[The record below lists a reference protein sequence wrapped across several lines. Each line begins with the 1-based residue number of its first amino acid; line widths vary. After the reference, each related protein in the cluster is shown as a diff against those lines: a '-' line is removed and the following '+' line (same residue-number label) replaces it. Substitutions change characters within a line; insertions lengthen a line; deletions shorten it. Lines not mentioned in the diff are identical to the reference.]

1 MEKSYTDHKIYRLDN
16 IISDTI
22 ANKSKSKSKLTKTLF
37 LAACAIASG
46 AMYLSWQYSDSHP
59 STEDAYVRAKIL
71 SVAPQVQGQ
80 VVTVEAK
87 DFQAVNKGDL
97 LLKID
102 ARPYLLAVKQ
112 AKAAYQLA
120 VQQHDVADK
129 QVTEAV
135 AGLDAARS
143 NLTEAQLEYK
153 RIDSL
158 VARKLASAQDL
169 DTAKNKL
176 ANAQASLEQAR
187 ASVEKAIANRGEE
200 GAEAAVVQQAAAQ
213 LAQAELNL
221 SYTDITSPVDGIA
234 GEINTHVGSVVSV
247 GQTLFPVII
256 KDSYWVRANF
266 KETDLTHIKPG
277 MEAEVVIDMYPDRVW
292 KATVEELSPASGTSF
307 SLMPP
312 ENATG
317 NWVKIKQRFPV
328 RLALNVP
335 KDAPQLRVGA
345 STEVTVDLQS
355 HTR

>member
-1 MEKSYTDHKIYRLDN
+1 MSDDIAKKS
-16 IISDTI
+16 S
-22 ANKSKSKSKLTKTLF
+22 SKSKMTKILF
-37 LAACAIASG
+37 LLVCAIAFG
-46 AMYLSWQYSDSHP
+46 AMYWSWQYSDSHP

-80 VVTVEAK
+80 VVSVEAK
-87 DFQAVNKGDL
+87 DFQVINKGDL

-102 ARPYLLAVKQ
+102 SRPYLLAVKQ

-143 NLTEAQLEYK
+143 NLTEAQVEHK
-153 RIDSL
+153 RTDSL
-158 VARKLASAQDL
+158 VKRKLASDQDL

-176 ANAQASLEQAR
+176 ANAQAGLEQAR
-187 ASVEKAIANRGEE
+187 ATVEKAIANRGEE

-234 GEINTHVGSVVSV
+234 GEINTHTGSVVSI

-266 KETDLTHIKPG
+266 KETDLTHIKAG
-277 MEAEVVIDMYPDRVW
+277 MHAEVVIDMYPDVVW
-292 KATVEELSPASGTSF
+292 DAKVEQLSPASGTSF

-328 RLALNVP
+328 RLTLEVP
-335 KDAPQLRVGA
+335 EGAPQLRVGA
-345 STEVTVDLQS
+345 SSEVTVDLKSNAQ
-355 HTR
+355 

>member
-1 MEKSYTDHKIYRLDN
+1 MSDDIAKKST
-16 IISDTI
+16 
-22 ANKSKSKSKLTKTLF
+22 SKSKLTKILF
-37 LAACAIASG
+37 LLVCVIAFG
-46 AMYLSWQYSDSHP
+46 AMYWSWQYSDSHP

-80 VVTVEAK
+80 VISVEAK
-87 DFQAVNKGDL
+87 DFQVVNKGDL

-102 ARPYLLAVKQ
+102 SRPYLLAVKQ

-153 RIDSL
+153 RTNSL
-158 VARKLASAQDL
+158 VKRKLASDQDL

-187 ASVEKAIANRGEE
+187 ATVEKAIANRGEE

-234 GEINTHVGSVVSV
+234 GEINTHTGSVVGI
-247 GQTLFPVII
+247 GQTLFPVIV

-266 KETDLTHIKPG
+266 KETDLTHIKAG
-277 MEAEVVIDMYPDRVW
+277 MHAEVVIDMYPDVVW
-292 KATVEELSPASGTSF
+292 DAKVEELSPASGTSF

-328 RLALNVP
+328 RLTLEVP
-335 KDAPQLRVGA
+335 EGAPQLRVGA
-345 STEVTVDLQS
+345 SSEVTVDLKSNAQ
-355 HTR
+355 

>member
-1 MEKSYTDHKIYRLDN
+1 MSDDIAKKS
-16 IISDTI
+16 S
-22 ANKSKSKSKLTKTLF
+22 SKSKMTKILF
-37 LAACAIASG
+37 LLVCAIAFG
-46 AMYLSWQYSDSHP
+46 AMYWSWQYSDSHP

-80 VVTVEAK
+80 VVSVEAK
-87 DFQAVNKGDL
+87 DFQVINKGDL

-102 ARPYLLAVKQ
+102 SRPYLLAVKQ

-143 NLTEAQLEYK
+143 NLTEAQVEYK
-153 RIDSL
+153 RTDSL
-158 VARKLASAQDL
+158 VKRKLASDQDL

-176 ANAQASLEQAR
+176 ANAQAGLEQAR
-187 ASVEKAIANRGEE
+187 ATVEKAIANRGEE

-234 GEINTHVGSVVSV
+234 GEINIHTGSVVSI

-266 KETDLTHIKPG
+266 KETDLTHIKAG
-277 MEAEVVIDMYPDRVW
+277 MHAEVVIDMYPDVVW
-292 KATVEELSPASGTSF
+292 DSKVEQLSPASGTSF

-328 RLALNVP
+328 RLTLEVP
-335 KDAPQLRVGA
+335 EGAPQLRVGA
-345 STEVTVDLQS
+345 SSEVTVDLKSNAQ
-355 HTR
+355 

>member
-1 MEKSYTDHKIYRLDN
+1 M
-16 IISDTI
+16 SDTI

-328 RLALNVP
+328 RLALNEP

>member
-1 MEKSYTDHKIYRLDN
+1 MSDDIAEKST
-16 IISDTI
+16 
-22 ANKSKSKSKLTKTLF
+22 SKSKLTKILF
-37 LAACAIASG
+37 LLVCVIAFG
-46 AMYLSWQYSDSHP
+46 AMYWSWQYSDSHP

-80 VVTVEAK
+80 VISVEAK
-87 DFQAVNKGDL
+87 DFQVVNKGDL

-102 ARPYLLAVKQ
+102 SRPYLLAVKQ

-153 RIDSL
+153 RTNSL
-158 VARKLASAQDL
+158 VKRKLASDQDL

-187 ASVEKAIANRGEE
+187 ATVEKAIANRGEE

-234 GEINTHVGSVVSV
+234 GEINTHTGSVVGI
-247 GQTLFPVII
+247 GQTLFPVIV

-266 KETDLTHIKPG
+266 KETDLTHIKAG
-277 MEAEVVIDMYPDRVW
+277 MHAEVVIDMYPDVVW
-292 KATVEELSPASGTSF
+292 DAKVEELSPASGTSF

-328 RLALNVP
+328 RLTLEVP
-335 KDAPQLRVGA
+335 EGAPQLRVGA
-345 STEVTVDLQS
+345 SSEVTVDLKSNAQ
-355 HTR
+355 

>member
-1 MEKSYTDHKIYRLDN
+1 MSDDIAKKS
-16 IISDTI
+16 S
-22 ANKSKSKSKLTKTLF
+22 SKSKLTKILF
-37 LAACAIASG
+37 LLVCAIGFG
-46 AMYLSWQYSDSHP
+46 AMYWSWQYSDSHP

-80 VVTVEAK
+80 VISVEAK
-87 DFQAVNKGDL
+87 DFQVVNKGDL

-102 ARPYLLAVKQ
+102 SRPYLLAVKQ

-153 RIDSL
+153 RTNSL
-158 VARKLASAQDL
+158 VKRKLASDQDL

-187 ASVEKAIANRGEE
+187 ATVEKAIANRGEE

-234 GEINTHVGSVVSV
+234 GEINTHTGSVVGI
-247 GQTLFPVII
+247 GQTLFPVIV

-266 KETDLTHIKPG
+266 KETDLTHIKAG
-277 MEAEVVIDMYPDRVW
+277 MHAEVVIDMYPDVVW
-292 KATVEELSPASGTSF
+292 DAKVEELSPASGTSF

-328 RLALNVP
+328 RLTLEVP
-335 KDAPQLRVGA
+335 EGAPQLRVGA
-345 STEVTVDLQS
+345 SSEVIVDLKSNAQ
-355 HTR
+355 

>member
-1 MEKSYTDHKIYRLDN
+1 M
-16 IISDTI
+16 SDTI

-37 LAACAIASG
+37 LAACTIASG

-129 QVTEAV
+129 QVTEAL

>member
-1 MEKSYTDHKIYRLDN
+1 M
-16 IISDTI
+16 SDTI
-22 ANKSKSKSKLTKTLF
+22 ANKSKTKSKLTKTLF
-37 LAACAIASG
+37 LAACAIAFG

-80 VVTVEAK
+80 VVAVEAK
-87 DFQAVNKGDL
+87 DFQTVNKGDL

-158 VARKLASAQDL
+158 VTRILASAQDL

-234 GEINTHVGSVVSV
+234 GEINTHVGSVVAV

-328 RLALNVP
+328 RLALDVP

-355 HTR
+355 HPL

>member
-1 MEKSYTDHKIYRLDN
+1 M
-16 IISDTI
+16 SDTI

-221 SYTDITSPVDGIA
+221 SYTDITSPADGIA

>member
-1 MEKSYTDHKIYRLDN
+1 MSDDIAKKS
-16 IISDTI
+16 S
-22 ANKSKSKSKLTKTLF
+22 SKSKLTKILF
-37 LAACAIASG
+37 LLVCAIGFG
-46 AMYLSWQYSDSHP
+46 AMYWSWQYSDSHP

-80 VVTVEAK
+80 VVSVEAK
-87 DFQAVNKGDL
+87 DFQVINKGDL

-102 ARPYLLAVKQ
+102 SRPYLLAVKQ

-129 QVTEAV
+129 QVTEAL

-143 NLTEAQLEYK
+143 NLTEAQVEYK
-153 RIDSL
+153 RTDSL
-158 VARKLASAQDL
+158 VKRKLASDQDL

-176 ANAQASLEQAR
+176 ANAQAGLEQAR
-187 ASVEKAIANRGEE
+187 ATVEKAIANRGEE

-234 GEINTHVGSVVSV
+234 GEINTHTGSVVSI

-266 KETDLTHIKPG
+266 KETDLTHIKAG
-277 MEAEVVIDMYPDRVW
+277 MHAEVVIDMYPDVVW
-292 KATVEELSPASGTSF
+292 DAKVEELSPASGTSF

-328 RLALNVP
+328 RLTLEVP
-335 KDAPQLRVGA
+335 EGAPQLRVGA
-345 STEVTVDLQS
+345 SSEVTVDLKSNAQ
-355 HTR
+355 

>member
-1 MEKSYTDHKIYRLDN
+1 MSE
-16 IISDTI
+16 TI

>member
-1 MEKSYTDHKIYRLDN
+1 M
-16 IISDTI
+16 SDTI

-256 KDSYWVRANF
+256 KGSYWVRANF

>member
-1 MEKSYTDHKIYRLDN
+1 MSDDIAKKS
-16 IISDTI
+16 S
-22 ANKSKSKSKLTKTLF
+22 SKSKLTKILF
-37 LAACAIASG
+37 LLVCAIAFG
-46 AMYLSWQYSDSHP
+46 AMYWSWQYSDSHP

-80 VVTVEAK
+80 VISVEAK
-87 DFQAVNKGDL
+87 DFQVVNKGDL

-102 ARPYLLAVKQ
+102 SRPYLLAVKQ

-153 RIDSL
+153 RTNSL
-158 VARKLASAQDL
+158 VKRKLASDQDL

-187 ASVEKAIANRGEE
+187 ATVEKAIANRGEE

-234 GEINTHVGSVVSV
+234 GEINTHTGSVVGI
-247 GQTLFPVII
+247 GQTLFPVIV

-266 KETDLTHIKPG
+266 KETDLTHIKAG
-277 MEAEVVIDMYPDRVW
+277 MHAEVVIDMYPDVVW
-292 KATVEELSPASGTSF
+292 DAKVEELSPASGTSF

-328 RLALNVP
+328 RLTLEVP
-335 KDAPQLRVGA
+335 EGAPQLRVGA
-345 STEVTVDLQS
+345 SSEVTVDLKSSAQ
-355 HTR
+355 

>member
-1 MEKSYTDHKIYRLDN
+1 M
-16 IISDTI
+16 SDTI

-37 LAACAIASG
+37 FAACAIASG

>member
-1 MEKSYTDHKIYRLDN
+1 M
-16 IISDTI
+16 SDTI

-120 VQQHDVADK
+120 IQQHDVADK

>member
-1 MEKSYTDHKIYRLDN
+1 M
-16 IISDTI
+16 SDTI

-129 QVTEAV
+129 QVTEAL

-169 DTAKNKL
+169 DTVKNKL

>member
-1 MEKSYTDHKIYRLDN
+1 M
-16 IISDTI
+16 SDDI
-22 ANKSKSKSKLTKTLF
+22 AKHSSARSKLVKTLF
-37 LAACAIASG
+37 FTLCVIAFS
-46 AMYLSWQYSDSHP
+46 AMYWSWQYSDSHP

-71 SVAPQVQGQ
+71 SVAPQVKGQ
-80 VVTVEAK
+80 VVSVDVK
-87 DFQAVNKGDL
+87 DFQSVNKGDL

-102 ARPYLLAVKQ
+102 SRPYLLAVKQ

-143 NLTEAQLEYK
+143 NLTEAQVEYK
-153 RIDSL
+153 RTDSL
-158 VARKLASAQDL
+158 VKRKLASDQDL

-187 ASVEKAIANRGEE
+187 ATVEKAIANRGEE

-247 GQTLFPVII
+247 GQTLFPVIL

-277 MEAEVVIDMYPDRVW
+277 MHADVVIDMYPDVVW
-292 KATVEELSPASGTSF
+292 KATVEQLSPASGTSF

-328 RLALNVP
+328 RLVLEVP
-335 KDAPQLRVGA
+335 ADAPQLRVGA
-345 STEVTVDLQS
+345 SSEVTIDLQS
-355 HTR
+355 RVQ

>member
-1 MEKSYTDHKIYRLDN
+1 M
-16 IISDTI
+16 SDTI

-176 ANAQASLEQAR
+176 ANAQASLEQTR

>member
-1 MEKSYTDHKIYRLDN
+1 MSDDNAKKS
-16 IISDTI
+16 S
-22 ANKSKSKSKLTKTLF
+22 SKSKLTKILF
-37 LAACAIASG
+37 LLVCAIGFG
-46 AMYLSWQYSDSHP
+46 AMYWSWQYSDSHP

-80 VVTVEAK
+80 VISVEAK
-87 DFQAVNKGDL
+87 DFQVVNKGDL

-102 ARPYLLAVKQ
+102 SRPYLLAVKQ

-153 RIDSL
+153 RTNSL
-158 VARKLASAQDL
+158 VKRKLASDQDL

-187 ASVEKAIANRGEE
+187 ATVEKAIANRGEE

-234 GEINTHVGSVVSV
+234 GEINTHTGSVVGI
-247 GQTLFPVII
+247 GQTLFPVIV

-266 KETDLTHIKPG
+266 KETDLTHIKAG
-277 MEAEVVIDMYPDRVW
+277 MHAEVVIDMYPDVVW
-292 KATVEELSPASGTSF
+292 DAKVEELSPASGTSF

-328 RLALNVP
+328 RLTLEVP
-335 KDAPQLRVGA
+335 EGAPQLRVGA
-345 STEVTVDLQS
+345 SSEVTVDLKSNAQ
-355 HTR
+355 

>member
-1 MEKSYTDHKIYRLDN
+1 MSDNSDPKKSSR
-16 IISDTI
+16 S
-22 ANKSKSKSKLTKTLF
+22 SLTKILF
-37 LAACAIASG
+37 LLVCAAVFG
-46 AMYLSWQYSDSHP
+46 ALYWSWIYADSHP

-80 VVTVEAK
+80 VVSVEVA
-87 DFQAVNKGDL
+87 DFQRINKGDL
-97 LLKID
+97 LLRID
-102 ARPYLLAVKQ
+102 QRPYLLAVKQ

-135 AGLDAARS
+135 AGLDAARA
-143 NLTEAQLEYK
+143 NLSEAQIEYK
-153 RIDSL
+153 RTDSL
-158 VARKLASAQDL
+158 VTRKLASPQDL

-187 ASVEKAIANRGEE
+187 ANVEKAIANRGEQ
-200 GAEAAVVQQAAAQ
+200 GLEAAIVQQAAAQ

-221 SYTDITSPVDGIA
+221 SYTDITSPVDGLS
-234 GEINTHVGSVVSV
+234 GEVSAHVGTVVSV

-256 KDSYWVRANF
+256 DNSYWVRANF
-266 KETDLTHIKPG
+266 KETDLTHLKPG
-277 MEAEVVIDMYPDRVW
+277 QKAEIKIDMYPDLVW
-292 KATVEELSPASGTSF
+292 NATIESLSPASGTSF

-328 RLALNVP
+328 RLKLEVP
-335 KDAPQLRVGA
+335 ENSPQLRVGA
-345 STEVTVDLQS
+345 SVEVTVDLKS
-355 HTR
+355 DSK

>member
-1 MEKSYTDHKIYRLDN
+1 M
-16 IISDTI
+16 SDTI

-158 VARKLASAQDL
+158 VTRKLASAQDL

-234 GEINTHVGSVVSV
+234 GEINTHVGSVVAV

>member
-1 MEKSYTDHKIYRLDN
+1 M
-16 IISDTI
+16 SDTI

-37 LAACAIASG
+37 LAACAIASS

-143 NLTEAQLEYK
+143 NLKEAQLEYK

>member
-1 MEKSYTDHKIYRLDN
+1 M
-16 IISDTI
+16 SDTI

-158 VARKLASAQDL
+158 VARKMASAQDL
-169 DTAKNKL
+169 DSAKNKL

>member
-1 MEKSYTDHKIYRLDN
+1 
-16 IISDTI
+16 
-22 ANKSKSKSKLTKTLF
+22 
-37 LAACAIASG
+37 
-46 AMYLSWQYSDSHP
+46 MYWSWQYSDSHP

-71 SVAPQVQGQ
+71 SVAPQVKGQ
-80 VVTVEAK
+80 VVSVDVK
-87 DFQAVNKGDL
+87 DFQSVNKGDL

-102 ARPYLLAVKQ
+102 SRPYLLAVKQ

-143 NLTEAQLEYK
+143 NLTEAQVEYK
-153 RIDSL
+153 RTDSL
-158 VARKLASAQDL
+158 VKRKLASDQDL

-187 ASVEKAIANRGEE
+187 ATVEKAIANRGEE

-247 GQTLFPVII
+247 GQTLFPVIL

-277 MEAEVVIDMYPDRVW
+277 MHADVVIDMYPDVVW
-292 KATVEELSPASGTSF
+292 KATVEQLSPASGTSF

-328 RLALNVP
+328 RLALEVP
-335 KDAPQLRVGA
+335 ADAPQLRVGA
-345 STEVTVDLQS
+345 SSEVTIDLQS
-355 HTR
+355 SVQ

>member
-1 MEKSYTDHKIYRLDN
+1 M
-16 IISDTI
+16 SDTI

-169 DTAKNKL
+169 DSAKNKL

-355 HTR
+355 HTH

>member
-1 MEKSYTDHKIYRLDN
+1 
-16 IISDTI
+16 
-22 ANKSKSKSKLTKTLF
+22 
-37 LAACAIASG
+37 
-46 AMYLSWQYSDSHP
+46 
-59 STEDAYVRAKIL
+59 YVRANIW
-71 SVAPQVQGQ
+71 SVAPQVKGQ
-80 VVTVEAK
+80 VVSVDVKA
-87 DFQAVNKGDL
+87 FQSVNKGDL

-102 ARPYLLAVKQ
+102 SRPYLLAVKQ
-112 AKAAYQLA
+112 ANAAYQLA

-143 NLTEAQLEYK
+143 NLTEAQVEYK
-153 RIDSL
+153 RTDSL
-158 VARKLASAQDL
+158 VKRKLASDQDL

-187 ASVEKAIANRGEE
+187 ATVEKAIANRGEE

-247 GQTLFPVII
+247 GQTLFPVIL

-277 MEAEVVIDMYPDRVW
+277 MHADVVIDMYPDVVW
-292 KATVEELSPASGTSF
+292 KATVEQLSPASGTSF

-328 RLALNVP
+328 RLALEVP
-335 KDAPQLRVGA
+335 ADAPQLRVGA
-345 STEVTVDLQS
+345 SSEVTIDLQS
-355 HTR
+355 SVQ

>member
-1 MEKSYTDHKIYRLDN
+1 MSDDIAKKST
-16 IISDTI
+16 
-22 ANKSKSKSKLTKTLF
+22 SKSKLTKILF
-37 LAACAIASG
+37 LLVCVIAFG
-46 AMYLSWQYSDSHP
+46 AMYWSWQYSDSHP

-80 VVTVEAK
+80 VISVEAK
-87 DFQAVNKGDL
+87 DFQVVNKGDL

-102 ARPYLLAVKQ
+102 SRPYLLAVKQ

-153 RIDSL
+153 RTNSL
-158 VARKLASAQDL
+158 VKRKLASDQDL

-187 ASVEKAIANRGEE
+187 ATVEKAIANRGEE

-234 GEINTHVGSVVSV
+234 GEINTHTGSVVGI
-247 GQTLFPVII
+247 GQTLFPVIV

-266 KETDLTHIKPG
+266 KETDLTHIKAG
-277 MEAEVVIDMYPDRVW
+277 MHAEVVIDMYPDVVW
-292 KATVEELSPASGTSF
+292 DAKVEELSPASGTSF

-328 RLALNVP
+328 RLTVEVP
-335 KDAPQLRVGA
+335 EGAPQLRVGA
-345 STEVTVDLQS
+345 SSKVTVDLKSNAQ
-355 HTR
+355 

>member
-1 MEKSYTDHKIYRLDN
+1 M
-16 IISDTI
+16 SDDI
-22 ANKSKSKSKLTKTLF
+22 AKNSSSKSKLTKILF
-37 LAACAIASG
+37 LLVCAIGFG
-46 AMYLSWQYSDSHP
+46 AMYWSWQYSDSHP

-80 VVTVEAK
+80 VISVEAK
-87 DFQAVNKGDL
+87 DFQVVNKGDL

-102 ARPYLLAVKQ
+102 SRPYLLAVKQ

-153 RIDSL
+153 RTNSL
-158 VARKLASAQDL
+158 VKRKLASDQDL

-187 ASVEKAIANRGEE
+187 ATVEKAIANRGEE

-234 GEINTHVGSVVSV
+234 GEINTHTGSVVGI
-247 GQTLFPVII
+247 GQTLFPVIV

-266 KETDLTHIKPG
+266 KETDLTHIKAG
-277 MEAEVVIDMYPDRVW
+277 MHAEVVIDMYPDVVW
-292 KATVEELSPASGTSF
+292 DAKVEELSPASGTSF

-328 RLALNVP
+328 RLTLEVP
-335 KDAPQLRVGA
+335 EGAPQLRVGA
-345 STEVTVDLQS
+345 SSEVTVDLKSNAQ
-355 HTR
+355 

>member
-1 MEKSYTDHKIYRLDN
+1 M
-16 IISDTI
+16 SDDI
-22 ANKSKSKSKLTKTLF
+22 AKHSSARSKLVKTLF
-37 LAACAIASG
+37 FTLCVIAFS
-46 AMYLSWQYSDSHP
+46 AMYWSWQYSDSHP

-71 SVAPQVQGQ
+71 SVAPQVKGQ
-80 VVTVEAK
+80 VVSADVK
-87 DFQAVNKGDL
+87 DFQSVNKGDL

-102 ARPYLLAVKQ
+102 SRPYLLAVKQ

-135 AGLDAARS
+135 AGLGAARS
-143 NLTEAQLEYK
+143 NLIEAQVEYK
-153 RIDSL
+153 RTDSL
-158 VARKLASAQDL
+158 VKRKLASNQDL

-187 ASVEKAIANRGEE
+187 ATVEKAIANRGEE
-200 GAEAAVVQQAAAQ
+200 GAEAAVVQQAGAQ

-247 GQTLFPVII
+247 GQTLFPVIL

-277 MEAEVVIDMYPDRVW
+277 MHADVVIDMYPDVVW
-292 KATVEELSPASGTSF
+292 KATVEQLSPASGTSF

-328 RLALNVP
+328 RLALEVP
-335 KDAPQLRVGA
+335 ADAPQLRVGA
-345 STEVTVDLQS
+345 SSEVTIDLQS
-355 HTR
+355 SVQ

>member
-1 MEKSYTDHKIYRLDN
+1 M
-16 IISDTI
+16 SDTI

-71 SVAPQVQGQ
+71 LVAPQVQGQ

-135 AGLDAARS
+135 AGLDATRS

>member
-1 MEKSYTDHKIYRLDN
+1 M
-16 IISDTI
+16 SDDI
-22 ANKSKSKSKLTKTLF
+22 AKHSSSRSKLVKTLF
-37 LAACAIASG
+37 FTLCVIAFS
-46 AMYLSWQYSDSHP
+46 AMYWSWQYSDSHP

-71 SVAPQVQGQ
+71 SVAPQVKGQ
-80 VVTVEAK
+80 VVSVDVK
-87 DFQAVNKGDL
+87 DFQSVNKGDL

-102 ARPYLLAVKQ
+102 SRPYLLAVKQ

-143 NLTEAQLEYK
+143 NLTEAQVEYK
-153 RIDSL
+153 RTDSL
-158 VARKLASAQDL
+158 VKRKLASDQDL

-187 ASVEKAIANRGEE
+187 ATVEKAIANRGEE
-200 GAEAAVVQQAAAQ
+200 GAEAAVVQQAGAQ

-247 GQTLFPVII
+247 GQTLFPVIL

-277 MEAEVVIDMYPDRVW
+277 MHADVVIDMYPDVVW
-292 KATVEELSPASGTSF
+292 KATVEQLSPASGTSF

-328 RLALNVP
+328 RLALEVP
-335 KDAPQLRVGA
+335 ADAPQLRVGA
-345 STEVTVDLQS
+345 SSEVTIDLQS
-355 HTR
+355 SVQ

>member
-1 MEKSYTDHKIYRLDN
+1 M
-16 IISDTI
+16 SDTI

-46 AMYLSWQYSDSHP
+46 AMYLSWQYSDSHS

-169 DTAKNKL
+169 DSAKNKL

-266 KETDLTHIKPG
+266 KETDLTHIKAG

>member
-1 MEKSYTDHKIYRLDN
+1 MSDDIAKKS
-16 IISDTI
+16 S
-22 ANKSKSKSKLTKTLF
+22 SKSKMTKILF
-37 LAACAIASG
+37 LLVCAIAFG
-46 AMYLSWQYSDSHP
+46 AMYWSWQYSDSHP

-80 VVTVEAK
+80 VVSVEAK
-87 DFQAVNKGDL
+87 DFQVINKGDL

-102 ARPYLLAVKQ
+102 SRPYLLAVKQ

-143 NLTEAQLEYK
+143 NLTEAQVEYK
-153 RIDSL
+153 RTDSL
-158 VARKLASAQDL
+158 VKRKLASDQDL

-176 ANAQASLEQAR
+176 ANAQAGLEQAR
-187 ASVEKAIANRGEE
+187 ATVEKAIANRGEE

-234 GEINTHVGSVVSV
+234 GEINTHTGSVVSI

-266 KETDLTHIKPG
+266 KETDLTHIKAG
-277 MEAEVVIDMYPDRVW
+277 MHAEVVIDMYPDVVW
-292 KATVEELSPASGTSF
+292 DAKVEQLSPASGTSF

-328 RLALNVP
+328 RLTLEVP
-335 KDAPQLRVGA
+335 EGAPQLRVGA
-345 STEVTVDLQS
+345 SSEVTVDLKSNAQ
-355 HTR
+355 

>member
-1 MEKSYTDHKIYRLDN
+1 M
-16 IISDTI
+16 SDDI
-22 ANKSKSKSKLTKTLF
+22 AKHSSARSKLVKTLF
-37 LAACAIASG
+37 FTLCVIAFS
-46 AMYLSWQYSDSHP
+46 AMYWSWQYSDSHP

-71 SVAPQVQGQ
+71 SVAPQVKGQ
-80 VVTVEAK
+80 VVSVDVK
-87 DFQAVNKGDL
+87 DFQSVNKGDL

-102 ARPYLLAVKQ
+102 SRPYLLAVKQ

-143 NLTEAQLEYK
+143 NLIEAQVEYK
-153 RIDSL
+153 RTDSL
-158 VARKLASAQDL
+158 VKRKLASDQDL

-187 ASVEKAIANRGEE
+187 ATVEKAIANRGEE
-200 GAEAAVVQQAAAQ
+200 GVEAAVVQQAAAQ

-247 GQTLFPVII
+247 GQTLFPVIL

-277 MEAEVVIDMYPDRVW
+277 MHADVVIDMYPDVVW
-292 KATVEELSPASGTSF
+292 KATVEQLSPASGTSF

-328 RLALNVP
+328 RLALEVP
-335 KDAPQLRVGA
+335 ADAPQLRVGA
-345 STEVTVDLQS
+345 SSEVTIDLQS
-355 HTR
+355 SVQ

>member
-1 MEKSYTDHKIYRLDN
+1 MSDDIAKKS
-16 IISDTI
+16 S
-22 ANKSKSKSKLTKTLF
+22 SKSKMTKILF
-37 LAACAIASG
+37 LLVCAIAFG
-46 AMYLSWQYSDSHP
+46 AMYWSWQYSDSHP
-59 STEDAYVRAKIL
+59 STADAYVRAKIL

-80 VVTVEAK
+80 VVSVEAK
-87 DFQAVNKGDL
+87 DFQVINKGDL

-102 ARPYLLAVKQ
+102 SRPYLLAVKQ

-143 NLTEAQLEYK
+143 NLTEAQVEYK
-153 RIDSL
+153 RTDSL
-158 VARKLASAQDL
+158 VKRKLASDQDL

-176 ANAQASLEQAR
+176 ANAQAGLEQAR
-187 ASVEKAIANRGEE
+187 ATVEKAIANRGEE

-234 GEINTHVGSVVSV
+234 GEINTHTGSVVSI

-266 KETDLTHIKPG
+266 KETDLTHIKAG
-277 MEAEVVIDMYPDRVW
+277 MHAEVVIDMYPDVVW
-292 KATVEELSPASGTSF
+292 DAKVEQLSPASGTSF

-328 RLALNVP
+328 RLTLEVP
-335 KDAPQLRVGA
+335 EGAPQLRVGA
-345 STEVTVDLQS
+345 SSEVTVDLKSNAQ
-355 HTR
+355 

>member
-1 MEKSYTDHKIYRLDN
+1 M
-16 IISDTI
+16 
-22 ANKSKSKSKLTKTLF
+22 
-37 LAACAIASG
+37 
-46 AMYLSWQYSDSHP
+46 
-59 STEDAYVRAKIL
+59 
-71 SVAPQVQGQ
+71 
-80 VVTVEAK
+80 TVEAK

-176 ANAQASLEQAR
+176 ANDQASLEQAR

>member
-1 MEKSYTDHKIYRLDN
+1 MSDDIAKKST
-16 IISDTI
+16 
-22 ANKSKSKSKLTKTLF
+22 SKSKLTKILF
-37 LAACAIASG
+37 LIVCVIAFG
-46 AMYLSWQYSDSHP
+46 AMYWSWQYSDSHP

-80 VVTVEAK
+80 VISVEAK
-87 DFQAVNKGDL
+87 DFQVVNKGDL

-102 ARPYLLAVKQ
+102 SRPYLLAVKQ

-153 RIDSL
+153 RTNSL
-158 VARKLASAQDL
+158 VKRKLASDQDL

-187 ASVEKAIANRGEE
+187 ATVEKAIANRGEE

-234 GEINTHVGSVVSV
+234 GEINTHTGSVVGI
-247 GQTLFPVII
+247 GQTLFPVIV

-266 KETDLTHIKPG
+266 KETDLTHIKAG
-277 MEAEVVIDMYPDRVW
+277 MHAEVVIDMYPDVVW
-292 KATVEELSPASGTSF
+292 DAKVEELSPASGTSF

-328 RLALNVP
+328 RLTLEVP
-335 KDAPQLRVGA
+335 EGAPQLRVGA
-345 STEVTVDLQS
+345 SSEVTVDLKSNAQ
-355 HTR
+355 

>member
-1 MEKSYTDHKIYRLDN
+1 M
-16 IISDTI
+16 SDTI

-200 GAEAAVVQQAAAQ
+200 GTEAAVVQQAAAQ

>member
-1 MEKSYTDHKIYRLDN
+1 M
-16 IISDTI
+16 SDDI
-22 ANKSKSKSKLTKTLF
+22 AKKPSSKSKLTKTLF
-37 LAACAIASG
+37 LLVCAIGFG
-46 AMYLSWQYSDSHP
+46 AMYWSWQYSDSHP

-80 VVTVEAK
+80 VISVEAK
-87 DFQAVNKGDL
+87 DFQVVNKGDL

-102 ARPYLLAVKQ
+102 SRPYLLAVKQ

-153 RIDSL
+153 RTNSL
-158 VARKLASAQDL
+158 VKRKLASDQDL

-187 ASVEKAIANRGEE
+187 ATVEKAIANRGEE

-234 GEINTHVGSVVSV
+234 GEINTHTGSVVGI
-247 GQTLFPVII
+247 GQTLFPVIV

-266 KETDLTHIKPG
+266 KETDLTHIKAG
-277 MEAEVVIDMYPDRVW
+277 MHAEVVIDMYPDVVW
-292 KATVEELSPASGTSF
+292 DAKVEELSPASGTSF

-328 RLALNVP
+328 RLTLEVP
-335 KDAPQLRVGA
+335 EGAPQLRVGA
-345 STEVTVDLQS
+345 SSEVTVDLKSNAQ
-355 HTR
+355 